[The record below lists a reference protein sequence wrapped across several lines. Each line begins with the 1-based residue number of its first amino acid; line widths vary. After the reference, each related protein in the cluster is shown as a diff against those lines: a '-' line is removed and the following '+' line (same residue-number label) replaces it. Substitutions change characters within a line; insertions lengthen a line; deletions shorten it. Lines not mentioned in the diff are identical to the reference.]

1 MFGGTNL
8 ENDSLGGHRIQLDAG
23 DQFPRVTA
31 MGLDDTEATIPD
43 LFDGSWG
50 VVLFY
55 RGHW

>member
-1 MFGGTNL
+1 M
-8 ENDSLGGHRIQLDAG
+8 QLDIG
-23 DQFPRVTA
+23 DQFPQLVA
-31 MGLDDTEATIPD
+31 MSLDDTEVTIPE

>member
-1 MFGGTNL
+1 M
-8 ENDSLGGHRIQLDAG
+8 QLDIG
-23 DQFPRVTA
+23 DQFPQLIA
-31 MGLDDTEATIPD
+31 MSLDDTEVTIPD